1 MSAALTQP
9 TGCDLSRVA
18 VRGPGPGEQAAR
30 AEVWGCTWPPA
41 GVARAQP
48 QGARGNWLAG
58 QVATAAS
65 VLLSASIS
73 ITRSA
78 VCKRQI
84 FFPRG
89 GRAKQPLGGGR
100 GGSQGR
106 ALSPPPHPRAGREG
120 PGSGTSR
127 LRTLL
132 MWAPRKCHSSLAVPC
147 ILCLFFSWV

>member
-9 TGCDLSRVA
+9 TGYDLSRVA
-18 VRGPGPGEQAAR
+18 VRGPGPREQATR

-73 ITRSA
+73 ITRST
-78 VCKRQI
+78 VCKSRSS
-84 FFPRG
+84 F
-89 GRAKQPLGGGR
+89 
-100 GGSQGR
+100 QGE
-106 ALSPPPHPRAGREG
+106 AGRSSPWEG
-120 PGSGTSR
+120 AEEEVREG
-127 LRTLL
+127 L
-132 MWAPRKCHSSLAVPC
+132 
-147 ILCLFFSWV
+147 